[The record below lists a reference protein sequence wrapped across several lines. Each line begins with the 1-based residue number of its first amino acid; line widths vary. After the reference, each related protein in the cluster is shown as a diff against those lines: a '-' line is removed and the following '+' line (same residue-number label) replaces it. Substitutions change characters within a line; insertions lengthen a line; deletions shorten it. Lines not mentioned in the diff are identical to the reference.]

1 MHETELASSQ
11 EANTGE
17 RIRSIGT
24 SKTYAGTAGLSD
36 HRGWRSPEPTHI
48 LGAAPNRRR
57 AAPNVLSARLR
68 SDGDV
73 CARGRRSSGSVD
85 GPDHATGQPPAKQI
99 TQAKRRAREIRPDLF
114 AGR

>member
-11 EANTGE
+11 QADTGE

-73 CARGRRSSGSVD
+73 CATGSRPGALPNPRQD
-85 GPDHATGQPPAKQI
+85 DRAIGSARGQP
-99 TQAKRRAREIRPDLF
+99 
-114 AGR
+114 